1 MSRGKCFS
9 VSSEPYGTEHRTVPR
24 QSHLLEHPETTLA
37 KKATCEAKMTKDFH
51 TQGGHRV
58 CTVYHTAVL
67 IPQASPRF
75 ELLVTG
81 C

>member
-1 MSRGKCFS
+1 MSWGKCFS
-9 VSSEPYGTEHRTVPR
+9 VSSELYTTEQNSR
-24 QSHLLEHPETTLA
+24 QSHLNVSKRPLA
-37 KKATCEAKMTKDFH
+37 KKATWLAKMTKDFH